1 MFGGDTSFPFAKSR
15 LEVEPEY
22 GNRGPQTPAGLKRE
36 LQGRDMRWKDGDI
49 IDMCIPK
56 ETECSRDGVYN
67 SFR

>member
-1 MFGGDTSFPFAKSR
+1 MGTEGLRRRPGSNGTR
-15 LEVEPEY
+15 TQY
-22 GNRGPQTPAGLKRE
+22 GNSGPQTPAGLKHE